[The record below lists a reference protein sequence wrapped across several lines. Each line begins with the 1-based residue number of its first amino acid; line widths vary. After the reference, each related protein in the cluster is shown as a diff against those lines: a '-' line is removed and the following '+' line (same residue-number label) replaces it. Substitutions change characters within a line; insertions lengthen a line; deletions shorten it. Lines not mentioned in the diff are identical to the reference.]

1 MKKRALVTGANR
13 GIGLETAEMLLERGY
28 EVVAVARGFD
38 ALGPARRQRLTT
50 VAFDLT
56 DIGAIPALA
65 DRVGPV
71 DVLVNNA
78 GMMPSLPFDA
88 YPEDQARR
96 VVRLNLEAPIALM
109 RECGKAMAERGSGRI
124 VNNASLAA
132 HTGHPDIWYGVTKAG
147 LLNATKSFA
156 TLLGPRGVV
165 VNAVCAGPVATD
177 MLESIPES
185 RKTAVASRTIAGR
198 FAQPG
203 EVARTMVWLATESP
217 EYINGASID
226 INNGALPR

>member
-50 VAFDLT
+50 VPFDLT

-78 GMMPSLPFDA
+78 GMMLSLPFDA

-96 VVRLNLEAPIALM
+96 VVRLNLEAPVALM

-156 TLLGPRGVV
+156 ALLGPRGVV

-198 FAQPG
+198 FAQAG